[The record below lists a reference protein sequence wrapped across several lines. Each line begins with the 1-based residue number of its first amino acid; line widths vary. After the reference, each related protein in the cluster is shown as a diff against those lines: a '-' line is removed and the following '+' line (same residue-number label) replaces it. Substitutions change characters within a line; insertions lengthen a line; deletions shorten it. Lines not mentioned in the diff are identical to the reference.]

1 MWVTGPLSWSQ
12 GTMVAGPLPM
22 ESGRAQPEE
31 AHHLQV
37 GCRVYWVVPKVVV

>member
-1 MWVTGPLSWSQ
+1 MWVTGHLSWSQ

-31 AHHLQV
+31 AHRLQV